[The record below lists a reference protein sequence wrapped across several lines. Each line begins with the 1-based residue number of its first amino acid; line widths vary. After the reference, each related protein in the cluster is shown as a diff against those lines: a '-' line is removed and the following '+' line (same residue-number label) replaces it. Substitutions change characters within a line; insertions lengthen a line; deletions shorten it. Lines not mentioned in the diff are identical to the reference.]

1 MTEIHRKNQAPS
13 PEQVVVGI
21 VLGAHGVNG
30 ELRVR
35 VLSDVSYRFDP
46 GQVLHLQGQP
56 YNVASSS
63 RSGSSLVILKLDG
76 INTPV
81 AARSLLGQE
90 VTSRAE
96 SSPALPEGE
105 YFHYQ
110 LIGLQVLTESGER
123 LGEISEIIITG
134 SNDVYVVS
142 GADGEILLPALN
154 QVIRAVDLERGL
166 MTVRL
171 MEGLR

>member
-1 MTEIHRKNQAPS
+1 M
-13 PEQVVVGI
+13 
-21 VLGAHGVNG
+21 
-30 ELRVR
+30 
-35 VLSDVSYRFDP
+35 
-46 GQVLHLQGQP
+46 
-56 YNVASSS
+56 
-63 RSGSSLVILKLDG
+63 
-76 INTPV
+76 
-81 AARSLLGQE
+81 
-90 VTSRAE
+90 
-96 SSPALPEGE
+96 PEGE

>member
-1 MTEIHRKNQAPS
+1 MTEIHRENQDTS

-21 VLGAHGVNG
+21 VLGAHGLNG

-35 VLSDVSYRFDP
+35 VLSDVSHRFDP
-46 GQVLHLQGQP
+46 GQALYIQGHP
-56 YNVASSS
+56 HNVASSS

-76 INTPV
+76 IDEPASV
-81 AARSLLGQE
+81 RELLGQE

-96 SSPALPEGE
+96 SSPPLPEGE

-110 LIGLQVLTESGER
+110 LIGLKVRTESGEP
-123 LGEISEIIITG
+123 LGEISEIIVTG

-142 GADGEILLPALN
+142 GTDGEILLPALN
-154 QVIRAVDLERGL
+154 QVIREVDLEKGL

>member
-1 MTEIHRKNQAPS
+1 M
-13 PEQVVVGI
+13 
-21 VLGAHGVNG
+21 GAHGVNG

-35 VLSDVSYRFDP
+35 VLSDVPHRFDP
-46 GQVLHLQGQP
+46 GQSLYIQGNS

-76 INTPV
+76 INTP
-81 AARSLLGQE
+81 AAVRALSGQE

-96 SSPALPEGE
+96 SSPLLPEGE

-142 GADGEILLPALN
+142 GGDAEILLPALS
-154 QVIRAVDLERGL
+154 QVIRAVDLEKGL

-171 MEGLR
+171 MDGLR